1 MANCISEQKSD
12 LSKTSHREILEH
24 GYKLK
29 EIIPVMKHKKGLT
42 EELGI
47 DLNVIEEDSYRSLE
61 EETCSTGFCR
71 VLG

>member
-1 MANCISEQKSD
+1 
-12 LSKTSHREILEH
+12 
-24 GYKLK
+24 
-29 EIIPVMKHKKGLT
+29 MKHKKGLT